1 MRRPTFLCTL
11 AMVACAAFALSAFAG
26 QSVDTYIKQL
36 KDKDPVV
43 RANAAYELSCG

>member
-1 MRRPTFLCTL
+1 MRRPTFLSAL
-11 AMVACAAFALSAFAG
+11 VMAACAAFALNAFAG
-26 QSVDTYIKQL
+26 ESVDTYLKQL